1 MDIEQRITW
10 IRAEIVRHNVAYYI
24 HDSPTISDAEYDVL
38 LRELETIEKE
48 YPALV
53 TQSSP
58 TQRVG
63 SPIVGSFA
71 SVAHHR
77 PMLSLANAFTV
88 DDLLEFDARTKRF
101 LELDP
106 GVDISYCCE
115 LKLDG
120 LAVSLVYEAGVLVRA
135 ATRGDGATGEDITS
149 NVRTIRSIPLELM
162 GSTHPALIEIRG
174 EVFLPHD
181 AFRLLNSIRESTGE
195 PTFANPRNAAAGS
208 LRQQDPRITASRGLG
223 AAFYSIGESSDSEL
237 PSQMQLLQQ
246 LRIFGFYTD
255 PKTAVFPSIADVIG
269 HIELWR
275 LERNLLPY
283 DTDGMVVKV
292 NDFQLQRQLGHV
304 ARAPRWAVAY
314 KYPAQQV
321 ETIIEDI
328 IIQVGRTGA
337 ITPLAKLSPVS
348 CAGVTVSRATLHNQ
362 SEIDRKDVRIGD
374 TVMVQRAGEVIPEVV
389 SVVLDR
395 RPEDSC
401 RYQIQDFCPSCAS
414 VLIRVD
420 GEAVIRCTNTAE
432 CPAQLQTRLEHFV
445 SRLAFNIEGLGGER
459 LAQLVDAGLV
469 LHPGD
474 LFKLSAKP
482 LLSLDRMGPKLVD
495 GLLRMIEHCK
505 VISLDRFIYALGIRH
520 VGDRSAAILATHF
533 GSLTAVRAASVAEL
547 LSVHEVGSATAES
560 IAQWFFNHSDTVD
573 DLLGAGVIVED
584 THLQPSHD
592 VFAGQVF
599 VFTGGLER
607 VNREQAEGIVRL
619 LGGIASGS
627 VSKRTTTV
635 VAGPGA
641 GSKLAKAV
649 SLAITVIDE
658 EAFIRLLPAD
668 VINTLG

>member
-1 MDIEQRITW
+1 MDIEQRIVW

-38 LRELETIEKE
+38 LRELEVIEKE

-63 SPIVGSFA
+63 APIVGSFA

-106 GVDISYCCE
+106 GADISYCCE

-149 NVRTIRSIPLELM
+149 NVRTIRSIPLELT

-208 LRQQDPRITASRGLG
+208 LRQQDPRITASRGLS
-223 AAFYSIGESSDSEL
+223 AAFYAVGESSDNEL

-269 HIELWR
+269 HIERWR

-304 ARAPRWAVAY
+304 ARAPRWAIAY

-337 ITPLAKLSPVS
+337 ITPLAKLAPVS

-395 RPEDSC
+395 RREDSF
-401 RYQIQDFCPSCAS
+401 RYQIQDLCPSCAS
-414 VLIRVD
+414 VLVRLD
-420 GEAVIRCTNTAE
+420 SEAVIRCVNTAG

-469 LHPGD
+469 HRPGD
-474 LFKLSAKP
+474 LFKLSAEP
-482 LLSLDRMGPKLVD
+482 LLLLDRMGPKLVE
-495 GLLRMIEHCK
+495 GLLRMIADCK
-505 VISLDRFIYALGIRH
+505 VIPLARFIYALGIRH
-520 VGDRSAAILATHF
+520 VGDRSSAILATHF
-533 GSLTAVRAASVAEL
+533 GSLSAVRGASVAEL

-584 THLQPSHD
+584 TELQPSRD

-607 VNREQAEGIVRL
+607 VNREQGEGIVRL
-619 LGGIASGS
+619 LGGVASGS

-649 SLAITVIDE
+649 SLGITVIDE

-668 VINTLG
+668 VFNTLG